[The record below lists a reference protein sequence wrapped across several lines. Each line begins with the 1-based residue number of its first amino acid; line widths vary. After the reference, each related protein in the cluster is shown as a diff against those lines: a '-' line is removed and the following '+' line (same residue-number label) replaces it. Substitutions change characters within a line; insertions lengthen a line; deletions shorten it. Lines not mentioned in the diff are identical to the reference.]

1 VLALFVFSP
10 SLIAHFSVAATDGAA
25 TLFIFAAAWGLVRS
39 QQQPT
44 WKRTFWL
51 GMLPTWMILAKFS
64 APAGAGHEPL
74 GVPSWNLVRET
85 RRRANRMYDPSRF

>member
-1 VLALFVFSP
+1 LWRLRPRGSFFSPSAALALFVFSP
-10 SLIAHFSVAATDGAA
+10 SLIVHFSVATTDGAA

-51 GMLPTWMILAKFS
+51 GMLPA
-64 APAGAGHEPL
+64 
-74 GVPSWNLVRET
+74 
-85 RRRANRMYDPSRF
+85 